1 MRLSAV
7 LRIQNEIYFRK
18 RLWKNRKTLRKVH
31 KFPTPQP
38 LLDMGVEIHDALQ
51 VAANEFVPEPFDLP
65 EPHGIPNEKRLDS
78 RNPDWH
84 DQEAYIVHKKSR
96 LLEGDK
102 HMCLLTKTVRYDG
115 LPTALLEH
123 VRSHTLGAAQQ
134 VAAKEALAQVHL
146 YDCTQVKLPRK
157 IDLTQPHMRFP
168 REFGVPVY
176 RKVSHVLASYHHLC
190 EKLTSQVPEVM
201 DRTRLSDVVS
211 NVCFQKADGNTVV
224 FTSEVDT
231 LTTSKVPLSAF
242 NTPEDVKATAD
253 MAMPDLYP
261 AKYTLD
267 LDKGHIYRMD
277 DIYPVP
283 RVALNQHPHTLHVTH
298 PYHYFWFPKEKM
310 ARAIL
315 ACFTFAAARARQLYG
330 ADTLTLPEPVALQ
343 CTYSDAETF
352 GFLAYQ
358 LNTLDLSTD
367 EGIKNQVWVA
377 GEPHKLFESCNHIE
391 GMMGHNPA
399 VFQHFLAFYTNG
411 FSQLPSLQS

>member
-7 LRIQNEIYFRK
+7 LRIQNEIYYRK
-18 RLWKNRKTLRKVH
+18 RLWKNRRTLRKVH

-123 VRSHTLGAAQQ
+123 VRLHTLGAAQQ

-190 EKLTSQVPEVM
+190 EKLTEP
-201 DRTRLSDVVS
+201 
-211 NVCFQKADGNTVV
+211 
-224 FTSEVDT
+224 
-231 LTTSKVPLSAF
+231 
-242 NTPEDVKATAD
+242 
-253 MAMPDLYP
+253 
-261 AKYTLD
+261 
-267 LDKGHIYRMD
+267 KGRWEHCGVY
-277 DIYPVP
+277 
-283 RVALNQHPHTLHVTH
+283 
-298 PYHYFWFPKEKM
+298 K
-310 ARAIL
+310 
-315 ACFTFAAARARQLYG
+315 
-330 ADTLTLPEPVALQ
+330 
-343 CTYSDAETF
+343 
-352 GFLAYQ
+352 
-358 LNTLDLSTD
+358 
-367 EGIKNQVWVA
+367 
-377 GEPHKLFESCNHIE
+377 
-391 GMMGHNPA
+391 
-399 VFQHFLAFYTNG
+399 
-411 FSQLPSLQS
+411 